1 MEPWYS
7 IHWFNWE
14 VIRSFNWA
22 YPFFLYALPGV
33 PILFW
38 LREVFHKNDKQRLV
52 IPYDVG
58 EASKDWFIGLRL
70 VQPLSIFFAM
80 ILLVMA
86 LARPQVVTERLDRYS
101 EGVDIMLLL
110 DISDSMTEKDVAPD
124 RLTAARKVAREFIQG
139 RLQDRI
145 GLVIFAG
152 EAFSLC
158 PLTTDYDLLY
168 SFLDD
173 VKPDMI
179 GTAGTAIGSAL
190 AVAVNRM
197 RDSKSQSKVAILIS
211 DGDNTS
217 GNLDPMTAAG
227 LAKVYGMKIYTVSVG
242 KPKQRNV
249 ESDTLKVSAASSD
262 ESELRK
268 IAEVGS
274 GKFFRAMDDKSLGAV
289 FEQINNLEKVKY
301 QDVKFRE
308 VKDHYRPYL
317 YWAIVLL
324 LIALVSKST
333 FMSNILED

>member
-7 IHWFNWE
+7 IHWFNWD
-14 VIRSFNWA
+14 VIRSYNWA
-22 YPFFLYALPGV
+22 YPYFLYALPGV

-52 IPYDVG
+52 IPYDVR
-58 EASKDWFIGLRL
+58 EASKDWFISLRL
-70 VQPLSIFFAM
+70 VQPLATFFALIM
-80 ILLVMA
+80 LIVA

-110 DISDSMTEKDVAPD
+110 DISDSMTEKDVSPD
-124 RLTAARKVAREFIQG
+124 RLTAAKRVAREFIRG

-145 GLVIFAG
+145 GLIIFAG

-168 SFLDD
+168 AFLDD

-197 RDSKSQSKVAILIS
+197 RDSNSQSKVAILIS

-217 GNLDPMTAAG
+217 GNLDPVTAAG
-227 LAKVYGMKIYTVSVG
+227 LAKLYRVKIYTVSVG
-242 KPKQRNV
+242 KPKV
-249 ESDTLKVSAASSD
+249 KSTTADTLGIASVSTD
-262 ESELRK
+262 ENELRK
-268 IAEVGS
+268 LADIGS
-274 GKFFRAMDDKSLGAV
+274 GKFFRAMDSKSLSAV

-317 YWAIVLL
+317 YWGIVLL
-324 LIALVSKST
+324 LVALWSKST